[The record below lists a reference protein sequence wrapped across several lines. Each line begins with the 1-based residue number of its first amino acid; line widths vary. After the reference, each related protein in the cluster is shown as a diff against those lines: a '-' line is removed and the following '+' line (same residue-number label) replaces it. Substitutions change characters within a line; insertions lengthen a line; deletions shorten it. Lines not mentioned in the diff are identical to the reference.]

1 MSQNLEDQAIKAA
14 INQNW
19 GKAVEINKKIVKEN
33 KNNITAL
40 NRLAHAY
47 CQTGE
52 TKKASETYK
61 QVLEID
67 AFNPIASKN
76 LKRVNK
82 AKKFKPN
89 NAKATNNFYNSG
101 NMFLE
106 EPGKTKLVSLVR
118 LAQPSILAQINPA
131 QPVLLDPKKRTVSII
146 AEDKTYLGTI
156 PEDLSLRLIKFIKGG
171 NQYQAFIKNV
181 DHQKLEIF
189 IKEVARGKK
198 FINNPSF
205 FQGKF
210 SNRQ

>member
-189 IKEVARGKK
+189 IKEVVRGKK

-205 FQGKF
+205 F
-210 SNRQ
+210 SR